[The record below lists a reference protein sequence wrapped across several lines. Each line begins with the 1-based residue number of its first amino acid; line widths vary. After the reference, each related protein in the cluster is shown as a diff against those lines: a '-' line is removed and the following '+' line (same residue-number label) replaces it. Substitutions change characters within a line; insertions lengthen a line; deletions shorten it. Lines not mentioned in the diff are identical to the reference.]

1 MYVLEMV
8 HGAVRRLYIIWNCAV
23 ECSYYY
29 YYLSAKWGG
38 IPLKCGTPG
47 FDSHLYCGLF
57 PGPVTPVTET
67 CALHCAL
74 FPGPVTETC
83 ALHCAL
89 FPGPVTETCALHCA
103 LFPGPVT
110 ETCALHCALFPGPVT
125 PVTETC
131 ALHCALFPGPVTE
144 TCALQ
149 YCLSYHRSGA
159 IGSALGLVG
168 PMSVHCDWVK

>member
-1 MYVLEMV
+1 MLHTIYTRCARVTEMYVLEMV
-8 HGAVRRLYIIWNCAV
+8 HGAVRRLYMIWNCAL

-74 FPGPVTETC
+74 FPGPVT
-83 ALHCAL
+83 
-89 FPGPVTETCALHCA
+89 PVIVSLKHVHFT
-103 LFPGPVT
+103 
-110 ETCALHCALFPGPVT
+110 
-125 PVTETC
+125 
-131 ALHCALFPGPVTE
+131 
-144 TCALQ
+144 
-149 YCLSYHRSGA
+149 
-159 IGSALGLVG
+159 
-168 PMSVHCDWVK
+168 VHCFLVQSHQSLKHVHFTVHCFLVQSHQSLKHVHSSTAYPTTGLAL